1 MPRSPLNPVEGQG
14 VKRLRLEFRLMRKPL
29 VPLSGRT
36 LQPKDLTRVLHRPV
50 ELAVVIATYPEAIQF
65 RAEQGPHT
73 TAPWRVGLKEILRND
88 ERSSLHQ
95 ETGRVP

>member
-36 LQPKDLTRVLHRPV
+36 LQPKDLTRVLH
-50 ELAVVIATYPEAIQF
+50 LDKAILQ
-65 RAEQGPHT
+65 E
-73 TAPWRVGLKEILRND
+73 GLRGNF
-88 ERSSLHQ
+88 
-95 ETGRVP
+95 

>member
-14 VKRLRLEFRLMRKPL
+14 VRQLRLEFRLMRKPR

-50 ELAVVIATYPEAIQF
+50 ELAVVKGGAKLDQLGVESRFCFEFLWDGWNVA
-65 RAEQGPHT
+65 
-73 TAPWRVGLKEILRND
+73 
-88 ERSSLHQ
+88 
-95 ETGRVP
+95 